1 MRKKVLF
8 IIGILDTGG
17 VSKSMLSLLN
27 VINKEEY
34 EVSLLMMNKSG
45 SFSDQIPTRV
55 RVLSDSRLTALTS
68 GFSGVKNLISF
79 RKGTGFHPLLAFLSL
94 IRFVLSFIDK
104 SLAGVFLARIS
115 PKITDDSFNLI
126 VDYNGQQNLYYMV
139 DKLKGGKKIT
149 FFHSDYRKWRYYEKA
164 DRKYFGKVDGIYTI
178 SEECVSA
185 LKEVFPEYTDKF
197 HLMENITSPSLI
209 NKLADELIEPT
220 LIKQQHDFI
229 IASLGYV
236 SIGKGS
242 ELAVQVA
249 KKLKEAGISF
259 EWWFIGGVT
268 NDWDYQGFIKKN
280 GLEDNVKFLGVKVN
294 PYPYLKRAD
303 LYVHLSK
310 FEGKSIAL
318 DEVKV
323 LCKPVVVTNFST
335 VHDQFEDR
343 VNASICEMTVEDAT
357 DKITEL
363 IHNASLRQS
372 YIDYLKQHIVD
383 NSNEIEKIYSLLS

>member
-1 MRKKVLF
+1 MRKKILF
-8 IIGILDTGG
+8 IIGVLDTGG

-27 VINKEEY
+27 VIDKEMY
-34 EVSLLMMNKSG
+34 EISLLTMNNSG
-45 SFSDQIPTRV
+45 TFSSQIPTGV
-55 RVLSDSRLTALTS
+55 RILSDSRLTALTS
-68 GFSGVKNLISF
+68 GFSGVKDLISF
-79 RKGTGFHPLLAFLSL
+79 RKGIGFHPLLAILSL

-104 SLAGVFLARIS
+104 SLAGIFLARIM
-115 PKITDDSFNLI
+115 PKITEEHFDLI
-126 VDYNGQQNLYYMV
+126 VDYNGQQDLYYMV
-139 DKLKGGKKIT
+139 DKLNGKQKIT

-220 LIKQQHDFI
+220 LTKQQHDFI

-249 KKLKEAGISF
+249 KKLKEVGISF

-268 NDWDYQGFIKKN
+268 NDWDYQGFVKKN
-280 GLEDNVKFLGVKVN
+280 GLEDNVKFLGVKAN

-363 IHNASLRQS
+363 IHNTSLRQS

>member
-1 MRKKVLF
+1 MRKKILF

-27 VINKEEY
+27 VIDKEKY
-34 EVSLLMMNKSG
+34 EVSLLMMNTSG
-45 SFSDQIPTRV
+45 AFSDQIPARI

-68 GFSGVKNLISF
+68 GFSGIKDLISF
-79 RKGTGFHPLLAFLSL
+79 RKGIGFHPLLAFLSL
-94 IRFVLSFIDK
+94 IRFVFSFIDK

-115 PKITDDSFNLI
+115 SKITDESFDLI
-126 VDYNGQQNLYYMV
+126 IDYNGQQDLYYMV
-139 DKLKGGKKIT
+139 DKLNGKQKIT

-197 HLMENITSPSLI
+197 HLMENISSPSLI

-220 LIKQQHDFI
+220 LTKQQHDFI

-280 GLEDNVKFLGVKVN
+280 GLEDNVKFLGVKAN

-357 DKITEL
+357 DKVTEL

>member
-1 MRKKVLF
+1 MRKKILF

-27 VINKEEY
+27 VIDKEKY
-34 EVSLLMMNKSG
+34 EVSLLMMNTSG
-45 SFSDQIPTRV
+45 AFSDQIPTGV

-68 GFSGVKNLISF
+68 GFSGVKDLLSF
-79 RKGTGFHPLLAFLSL
+79 RKGIGFHPLLAFLSL
-94 IRFVLSFIDK
+94 IRFVFSFVDK

-115 PKITDDSFNLI
+115 PKITDENFELI
-126 VDYNGQQNLYYMV
+126 IDYNGQQDLYYMV
-139 DKLKGGKKIT
+139 DKLNGKQKIT

-220 LIKQQHDFI
+220 LTKQQHDFI

-249 KKLKEAGISF
+249 KKLKEVGISF

-268 NDWDYQGFIKKN
+268 NDWDYQGFVKKN
-280 GLEDNVKFLGVKVN
+280 GLEDNVKFLGVKAN

-357 DKITEL
+357 DKVTEL

>member
-1 MRKKVLF
+1 MRKKILF

-27 VINKEEY
+27 VIDKEKY
-34 EVSLLMMNKSG
+34 EVSLLMMNTSG
-45 SFSDQIPTRV
+45 AFSDQIPARI

-68 GFSGVKNLISF
+68 GFSGIKDLISF
-79 RKGTGFHPLLAFLSL
+79 RKGIGFHPLLAFLSL
-94 IRFVLSFIDK
+94 IRFVFSFIDK

-115 PKITDDSFNLI
+115 PKITDESFDLI
-126 VDYNGQQNLYYMV
+126 IDYNGQQDLYYMV
-139 DKLKGGKKIT
+139 DKLNGKQKIT

-197 HLMENITSPSLI
+197 HLMENISSPSLI

-220 LIKQQHDFI
+220 LTKQQHDFI

-280 GLEDNVKFLGVKVN
+280 GLEDNVKFLGVKAN

-303 LYVHLSK
+303 FYVHLSK

-357 DKITEL
+357 DKVTEL

>member
-1 MRKKVLF
+1 MRKKILF

-27 VINKEEY
+27 VIDKDKY
-34 EVSLLMMNKSG
+34 EVSLLMMNASG
-45 SFSDQIPTRV
+45 AFSNQIPTGV

-68 GFSGVKNLISF
+68 GFSGIKDLISF
-79 RKGTGFHPLLAFLSL
+79 RKGIGFHPILGLFSL
-94 IRFVLSFIDK
+94 IRFLISFFDK
-104 SLAGVFLARIS
+104 SLSGVFLARIF
-115 PKITDDSFNLI
+115 PKITDECFDLI
-126 VDYNGQQNLYYMV
+126 VEYNGQQDLYYMV
-139 DKLKGGKKIT
+139 NKLQGKRKIT

-197 HLMENITSPSLI
+197 HLMENISSPSLI
-209 NKLADELIEPT
+209 NKLADELIEPALT
-220 LIKQQHDFI
+220 KQQHDFI

-249 KKLKEAGISF
+249 KKLKEEGISF

-280 GLEDNVKFLGVKVN
+280 GLEDNVKFLGVKAN

-357 DKITEL
+357 DKVTEL